1 LTITGNTERR
11 GEVEMS
17 RKTLYAVVAAAG
29 IAFAALAGGCSK
41 KDFNR
46 EVVATVN
53 GDDITVLELRELLGA
68 PTGIFAFPDV
78 PVEQKKRA
86 VDQLVA
92 GRLVVQAALAMGLGD
107 TEEYKGTLRK
117 NEIGV
122 QVDALI
128 RKEAGEKLKLDEKEI
143 KAEAEKIKGE
153 NAGLSDAEAAGRASK
168 AIIGR
173 QLRKIQKDLVVTARE
188 ETGAAV
194 DNAVLE
200 RIGKGESLPDSA
212 VLASAGDEKILYGDV
227 KKIIGEMPMLP
238 IRPDQRTP
246 EVTRALVGRILEQEL
261 VLRSLKAYSK
271 KRNIGGSEEYKTARR
286 NMERAVVANMLFDN
300 VTGGLPAVSDEEVA
314 ADYARRVQMMQG
326 DKSKAPPIDAVR
338 EQLREVLKNQKRR
351 AAFEEYIEGLRKK
364 GKVTVHEELLP
375 KV

>member
-246 EVTRALVGRILEQEL
+246 EVTRALGGRTLEQEL

>member
-1 LTITGNTERR
+1 
-11 GEVEMS
+11 MS

-173 QLRKIQKDLVVTARE
+173 QLRKIQKDLGVTARA

-200 RIGKGESLPDSA
+200 RIGKGEALPDSA

>member
-173 QLRKIQKDLVVTARE
+173 QLRKIQKDLGVTARE
-188 ETGAAV
+188 ETGDAV

-200 RIGKGESLPDSA
+200 RIGKGEALPDSA

>member
-1 LTITGNTERR
+1 
-11 GEVEMS
+11 VEMS

-29 IAFAALAGGCSK
+29 IACAALAGGCSK

-53 GDDITVLELRELLGA
+53 GDDISVLELRELLGA

-92 GRLVVQAALAMGLGD
+92 GRLVVQAALAMGLAD
-107 TEEYKGTLRK
+107 TEEYKGTIRK

-122 QVDALI
+122 QVDALV
-128 RKEAGEKLKLDEKEI
+128 RKEAREKLKLDEKEI
-143 KAEAEKIKGE
+143 KAEADKIKGE

-168 AIIGR
+168 AIVGR
-173 QLRKIQKDLVVTARE
+173 QLRKIQKDLVVAARQ

-200 RIGKGESLPDSA
+200 RIEKGESLPDDA
-212 VLASAGDEKILYGDV
+212 VIASAGDEKILYGDV
-227 KKIIGEMPMLP
+227 KKIIAEMPMLP

-246 EVTRALVGRILEQEL
+246 EVTRALVGRILDQEL

-271 KRNIGGSEEYKTARR
+271 KQGVGGTEEYKTARR
-286 NMERAVVANMLFDN
+286 NMESAVVANMLFDN
-300 VTGGLPAVSDEEVA
+300 VTGNLPAVSDQEVA

-326 DKSKAPPIDAVR
+326 DKAKAPPIDSVR

-351 AAFEEYIEGLRKK
+351 TAFEEYIEGLRKK
-364 GKVTVHEELLP
+364 GKVTVHEDLLP